1 MSLKPVPTPCP
12 DRCQAD
18 GGKELLVLDVV
29 KKTHICDGQKK
40 AETFNEDFTVGYVVE
55 QAEWERV
62 LSELSKN

>member
-1 MSLKPVPTPCP
+1 MAK
-12 DRCQAD
+12 
-18 GGKELLVLDVV
+18 
-29 KKTHICDGQKK
+29 KK